1 MKESAEITLRPA
13 TNADGEQVRS
23 LVFGILRE
31 YGFTPDENGT
41 DADLSDLEAN
51 YVRRGG
57 AFEVMEDA
65 LGNLVGTVGL
75 YPMSTEIV
83 ELRKMYL
90 ASEFRGR
97 GLGKKT
103 LSMAI
108 ERARELGF
116 KKVYLE
122 TASVL
127 KEAIG
132 LYRKFGFQPT
142 CERHTPRCDQ
152 AYILDI

>member
-1 MKESAEITLRPA
+1 MTENLDILIREA
-13 TNADGEQVRS
+13 TNADGERVKS

-31 YGFTPDENGT
+31 YGFTPDEGGT

-51 YVRRGG
+51 YTRRGG
-57 AFEVMEDA
+57 AFEVLEDA
-65 LGNLVGTVGL
+65 RGNLVGTVGL
-75 YPMSTEIV
+75 YPMNGETV

-90 ASEFRGR
+90 ARELRGR
-97 GLGKKT
+97 GLGKRT
-103 LSMAI
+103 LARAI

-122 TASVL
+122 TAGVL
-127 KEAIG
+127 KEAVG
-132 LYRKFGFQPT
+132 LYCKFGFQPT

-152 AYILDI
+152 AYTLDI